1 MTILRSALFN
11 LLFFGWTTLCCFG
24 LLPALFL
31 PHRTLM
37 AWIFVWLRVVHW
49 LEKTVLGIDYRV
61 VGRENLPAG
70 ACIVA
75 AKHQSAWETLKL
87 HLLLGDPAIVLKA
100 ELLKV
105 PVWGRYLVRTGMIPV
120 DRGAGSRAVRGMIDH
135 GKLRVAEGRP
145 IAIFPQGTR
154 TAPGTWRPY
163 RIGVGALY
171 EGLGVPVVP
180 MALNSGVFWGRRA
193 FRKRPGTIT
202 VEFLPPIPPGLP
214 RDEMMRRLEDELE
227 TASERLSVAAGGPPT
242 VRPSTP
248 GPNQAAATTA

>member
-11 LLFFGWTTLCCFG
+11 LLFFGWTTLCCIA
-24 LLPALFL
+24 LLPALLL
-31 PHRTLM
+31 PHRVTM
-37 AWIFVWLRVVHW
+37 AWIFVWLRVTYW
-49 LEKTVLGIDYRV
+49 LEKTILGIDYRV
-61 VGRENLPAG
+61 VGREHLPDG

-87 HLLLGDPAIVLKA
+87 HLLLPDPAIVLKS

-105 PVWGRYLVRTGMIPV
+105 PVWGKYLLKTGMIPV
-120 DRGAGSRAVRGMIDH
+120 DRGAGSKAIRSMIDH
-135 GKLRVAEGRP
+135 AKVRVAEGRP

-171 EGLGVPVVP
+171 EGLSVPVVP

-214 RDEMMRRLEDELE
+214 REEMMRRLEEELE
-227 TASERLSVAAGGPPT
+227 AASERLSVAAGGPPT
-242 VRPSTP
+242 PRPA
-248 GPNQAAATTA
+248 GAAATV

>member
-11 LLFFGWTTLCCFG
+11 LLFFGWTTLCCFA

-31 PHRTLM
+31 PHRVTM
-37 AWIFVWLRVVHW
+37 AWIFVWLRGVHW
-49 LEKTVLGIDYRV
+49 VEKTILGIDYRV
-61 VGRENLPAG
+61 VGRENLPDG

-87 HLLLGDPAIVLKA
+87 HLLLPDPAIVLKS

-105 PVWGRYLVRTGMIPV
+105 PVWGKYLLKTGMIPV
-120 DRGAGSRAVRGMIDH
+120 DRGAGSRAVRAMIEH
-135 GKLRVAEGRP
+135 AKVRVAEGRP

-171 EGLGVPVVP
+171 EGLSVPVVP

-214 RDEMMRRLEDELE
+214 REEMMRRLEDELE

-242 VRPSTP
+242 PRPA
-248 GPNQAAATTA
+248 GATATV

>member
-1 MTILRSALFN
+1 MIILRSALFN
-11 LLFFGWTTLCCFG
+11 LLFFGWTTLCCFA
-24 LLPALFL
+24 LLPSMLL
-31 PHRTLM
+31 PHRTMM
-37 AWIFVWLRVVHW
+37 AWIFVWLRSVHW
-49 LEKTVLGIDYRV
+49 LEKTILGIDYRV
-61 VGRENLPAG
+61 VGRENLPDG

-87 HLLLGDPAIVLKA
+87 HLLLPDPAIVLKS

-105 PVWGRYLVRTGMIPV
+105 PVWGKYLLKTGMIPV
-120 DRGAGSRAVRGMIDH
+120 DRGAGSRAIRDMIEHAKVRA
-135 GKLRVAEGRP
+135 AEGRP

-180 MALNSGVFWGRRA
+180 MALNSGVFWRRRA

-202 VEFLPPIPPGLP
+202 VEFLPPIPPGLS
-214 RDEMMRRLEDELE
+214 RDEMMVRLEEELE
-227 TASERLSVAAGGPPT
+227 TASERLVVAAGGPPT
-242 VRPSTP
+242 PRPTR
-248 GPNQAAATTA
+248 AAATA

>member
-11 LLFFGWTTLCCFG
+11 LLFFGWTTLCCFA
-24 LLPALFL
+24 LLPSMLL
-31 PHRTLM
+31 PHRAMM

-49 LEKTVLGIDYRV
+49 LEKTILGIDYRV

-87 HLLLGDPAIVLKA
+87 HLLLPDPAIVLKA

-120 DRGAGSRAVRGMIDH
+120 ERGAGSKAIRSMIANARPRAE
-135 GKLRVAEGRP
+135 EGRP

-171 EGLGVPVVP
+171 EGLDLPVVP

-214 RDEMMRRLEDELE
+214 REEMMRRLEDELE

-242 VRPSTP
+242 PRPTS
-248 GPNQAAATTA
+248 AAATA

>member
-1 MTILRSALFN
+1 MVILRSALYT
-11 LLFFGWTTLCCFG
+11 LLFYGWTTVCCFA
-24 LLPALFL
+24 LLPSMLL
-31 PHRTLM
+31 SHRTMM
-37 AWIFVWLRVVHW
+37 AWIFVWLRVTHW
-49 LEKTVLGIDYRV
+49 LEKTILGIDYRV
-61 VGRENLPAG
+61 VGRENLPDG

-87 HLLLGDPAIVLKA
+87 HLLLPDPAIVLKS

-105 PVWGRYLVRTGMIPV
+105 PVWGKYLLKTGMIPV
-120 DRGAGSRAVRGMIDH
+120 DRGAGSRAIRSMIEH
-135 GKLRVAEGRP
+135 ARVRVAEGRP

-171 EGLGVPVVP
+171 EGLNVPVVP

-214 RDEMMRRLEDELE
+214 REEMMRRLEEELE

-242 VRPSTP
+242 PRPAKIT
-248 GPNQAAATTA
+248 ATV

>member
-1 MTILRSALFN
+1 MTVLRSTLFN
-11 LLFFGWTTLCCFG
+11 LLFFGWTAVCCFA
-24 LLPALFL
+24 LLPSLFL
-31 PHRTLM
+31 SHRTMM

-61 VGRENLPAG
+61 VGRENLPDG

-120 DRGAGSRAVRGMIDH
+120 DRGAGSRAVKDMIESARP
-135 GKLRVAEGRP
+135 RVAEGRP

-171 EGLGVPVVP
+171 EGLAVPVVP

-202 VEFLPPIPPGLP
+202 VEFLPPIPAGLK
-214 RDEMMRRLEDELE
+214 REEMMRRLEDELE

-242 VRPSTP
+242 VRPT
-248 GPNQAAATTA
+248 NAAAPA

>member
-31 PHRTLM
+31 PHRATM
-37 AWIFVWLRVVHW
+37 AWIFVWLRGVHW
-49 LEKTVLGIDYRV
+49 LEKIVLGIDYRV
-61 VGRENLPAG
+61 VGRENLPDG

-87 HLLLGDPAIVLKA
+87 HLLLPDPAIVLKS

-105 PVWGRYLVRTGMIPV
+105 PVWGKYLLKTGMIPV
-120 DRGAGSRAVRGMIDH
+120 DRGAGSKAVRAMIDH
-135 GKLRVAEGRP
+135 AKVRVAEGRP

-171 EGLGVPVVP
+171 EGLSVPVVP

-214 RDEMMRRLEDELE
+214 REEMMRRLEDELE

-242 VRPSTP
+242 PRPAGAT
-248 GPNQAAATTA
+248 AAV